1 MSIEHTIATISGNR
15 PFFSVP
21 NTASFLACRFSRVS
35 FLLCAFFDRVLFF
48 FFSAITIISFEV
60 AMLIFTNLEL
70 LRKTCGLPVQAQ
82 IAWSDGPQIQHWWN
96 RGH

>member
-1 MSIEHTIATISGNR
+1 MSIEHTITTISGKR
-15 PFFSVP
+15 PFLSVP
-21 NTASFLACRFSRVS
+21 NTTSFLACCFSRVT

-48 FFSAITIISFEV
+48 AITIISFEV

-70 LRKTCGLPVQAQ
+70 LRETCGLPVQAK